1 MKIFLKT
8 FGCRVNQV
16 ETQSLLEK
24 FISGGHSI
32 TDELQEADT
41 CVVNTCTVTGEA
53 DKDAERFIRR
63 ISRKNPG
70 LRLVVTGC
78 YATLH
83 PGKVLAN
90 APAAEI
96 VGNEEKKSLASRIA
110 DSSDSLLSRS
120 RVPCSAGPSS
130 FSIVTGSRGRSRAFV
145 KVQDGCDLQCAYCV
159 VPLARPHKVSKP
171 LRLVKEEVLGLI
183 NAGFG
188 EIVLCGI
195 RLGIYRCPES
205 GAGLAELLEEI
216 CALKGNF
223 RIRFSSIGVTEISQR
238 LIDAALKCGDRFCD
252 YFHVPLQ
259 SGSDR
264 VLMEMG
270 RLYDTAFYSGK
281 VKLLRKSFPELGLY
295 CDVMAGYPTETEGD
309 FLKTRQFINQ
319 TGFSGLHVFRYSKRE
334 GTPAAGLGN
343 LDEKIVRA
351 RTSRLRELD
360 SCLRRNFARS
370 LVGSNA
376 AVLVEKSGEP
386 AYGIASNFQKVR
398 INSVSGVSGGLVRVK
413 ITGEKN
419 GVCLATV

>member
-32 TDELQEADT
+32 TDELKEADT
-41 CVVNTCTVTGEA
+41 CVLNTCTVTKEA
-53 DKDAERFIRR
+53 DRKTEQFIR
-63 ISRKNPG
+63 SVLRKNPD

-83 PGKVLAN
+83 PGKVLSN

-96 VGNEEKKSLASRIA
+96 VNNTEKGFLTSKI
-110 DSSDSLLSRS
+110 
-120 RVPCSAGPSS
+120 
-130 FSIVTGSRGRSRAFV
+130 TGSRGRSRAFV

-159 VPLARPHKVSKP
+159 VPLARPHEVSKP

-205 GAGLAELLEEI
+205 GAGLADLLEDI
-216 CALKGNF
+216 CSLQGNF
-223 RIRFSSIGVTEISQR
+223 RIRFSSIGVTDISQR
-238 LIDAALKCGDRFCD
+238 LIDAALKCGDKFCN

-270 RLYDTAFYSGK
+270 RPYDTAFYSEK
-281 VKLLRKSFPELGLY
+281 MKLLRKNFPELGLY
-295 CDVMAGYPTETEGD
+295 CDVMAGYPAETGED
-309 FLKTRQFINQ
+309 FLKTERFINQ

-334 GTPAAGLGN
+334 GTPAAKLRL
-343 LDEKIVRA
+343 LDGKIVRA
-351 RTSRLRELD
+351 RANRLRELD
-360 SCLRRNFARS
+360 SCLRRKFTKS
-370 LVGSNA
+370 LIGSSQT
-376 AVLVEKSGEP
+376 VLVEKSGEP

-398 INSVSGVSGGLVRVK
+398 IDCVSGVSGRLISVK
-413 ITGEKN
+413 ITGEEN
-419 GVCLATV
+419 GACLAEKLGSDSPASTDSS